1 MYDYIIIGGGIIGTS
16 TAWQLSQ
23 RCPGKTILLLEKEE
37 RLALHQTG
45 RNSGVIHA
53 GVYYPTGS
61 LKALF
66 CRSGNEMVYRF
77 CQEHG
82 LPCENC
88 GKLLVATNPA
98 EFVRMQKLFRHAQEN
113 RIDVEWLSRGQLRER
128 EPHILGVGAFLVRQT
143 GITDYRLF
151 ACKLAELFRE
161 AGGEIRLGTEVLG
174 LKEMADEVRVETTVG
189 GFAAR
194 HLITC
199 AGLMSDRLVRMLGL
213 KADFQ
218 IVPFRGEYYQL
229 PRSKSDIIHHLI
241 YPIPDPALPFLGV
254 HLTRMIDGRVTVG
267 PNAVLALKREGY
279 RKADVSLRDLKE
291 MAAFGGFWK
300 VIAENLRSGIMEY
313 KNSFFKRGYLGL
325 VRKYC
330 PEIELCDL
338 EPHPAGVRAQAVNN
352 NGTLI
357 HDFLFIHSKRSI
369 HVCNAPSPAAT
380 SALPIGAHILD
391 RAARGFNVNFGSRR
405 VALRTKASSVLG
417 GTATTARGLGKA

>member
-1 MYDYIIIGGGIIGTS
+1 MYDYIIIGGGIIGTA
-16 TAWQLSQ
+16 TAWQLAQ
-23 RCPGKTILLLEKEE
+23 RRPGETILLLEKEE

-53 GVYYPTGS
+53 GVYYEPGS

-66 CRSGNEMVYRF
+66 CRTGNEMVYRF
-77 CQEHG
+77 CQAHG
-82 LPCENC
+82 LPWENC
-88 GKLLVATNPA
+88 GKLLVATDSA
-98 EFVRMQKLFRHAQEN
+98 ESARMQALYRRAQEN

-128 EPHILGVGAFLVRQT
+128 EPHIAGTGAFLVRRT

-161 AGGEIRLGTEVLG
+161 AGGEIRLGTEVLD
-174 LKEMADEVRVETTVG
+174 LKEKADEVRVETTAG

-194 HLITC
+194 RLITC

-218 IVPFRGEYYQL
+218 IVPFRGEYYRL
-229 PRSKSDIIHHLI
+229 PPSKSGIIRHLI

-254 HLTRMIDGRVTVG
+254 HLTRMIDGSITVG

-279 RKADVSLRDLKE
+279 HKTDVSLRDLKE

-300 VIAENLRSGIMEY
+300 VIGENLRLGIVEY

-330 PEIELCDL
+330 PEIEAGDL
-338 EPHPAGVRAQAVNN
+338 EPHPAGVRAQAVNKQ
-352 NGTLI
+352 GRLI
-357 HDFLFIHSKRSI
+357 HDFLFVNSERSI

-380 SALPIGAHILD
+380 SALPIGAYVLD
-391 RAARGFNVNFGSRR
+391 HAERVFGLKPATRKGSHSPRRGG
-405 VALRTKASSVLG
+405 
-417 GTATTARGLGKA
+417 